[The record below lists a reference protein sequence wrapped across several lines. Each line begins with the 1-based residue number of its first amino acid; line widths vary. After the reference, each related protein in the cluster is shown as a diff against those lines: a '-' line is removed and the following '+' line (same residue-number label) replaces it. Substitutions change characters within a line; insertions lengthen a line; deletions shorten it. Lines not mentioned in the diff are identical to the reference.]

1 MESDKVINGHPPL
14 PMEQMFKKDVA
25 DINSDKTAVHTL
37 IWVEGGVKCQGKK
50 PGFQTRIFGKVGAK
64 GPGNIERGNKAPK
77 MRFFTADTPRILD

>member
-50 PGFQTRIFGKVGAK
+50 TWFPDQDIWKSGREGAW
-64 GPGNIERGNKAPK
+64 EH
-77 MRFFTADTPRILD
+77 